1 MKAPPS
7 THHLLAVW
15 LFWALKDNTK
25 RKAIPIEEPLLL
37 NVVVK
42 E

>member
-1 MKAPPS
+1 MKASPPK
-7 THHLLAVW
+7 HHRWAVF

-25 RKAIPIEEPLLL
+25 RKAIPIEEPLLI